1 MQALAKAVD
10 LIQSKKEN
18 AIALLK
24 MQSRDVTE
32 NGINALELIESPPV
46 SSETFLQVR
55 AMLEAN
61 FGKDYSNEK
70 MALLFDMIR
79 DDAWT
84 EERFSRTLKWF
95 LKTKHFRDWTVADWF
110 SYAIKVYPYSWYL
123 EQVKKCGQA
132 VNMQIQNLRLSD
144 DTVVFRYRDHEIL
157 PFEEV

>member
-1 MQALAKAVD
+1 
-10 LIQSKKEN
+10 
-18 AIALLK
+18 
-24 MQSRDVTE
+24 
-32 NGINALELIESPPV
+32 
-46 SSETFLQVR
+46 
-55 AMLEAN
+55 MLEAN